1 MKLFMHLGMLMLVV
15 SFCGLTDRLQDA
27 VENGGDST
35 ETTESGDTGS
45 ADGEEVK
52 AAELTSDMEA
62 KLDGDKVTWE
72 EQGMTFKLPK
82 GWPKMS
88 VSKTSFQY
96 GSPAKGFLI
105 GTISSLGSDFPVD
118 TSIKAYYDQ
127 AVQKAKD
134 GDYEK
139 VQYTMIDGVKGV
151 EFVESMPEDK
161 GDPRRV
167 QWIGYRTYNDQ
178 TQMVNVMV
186 SSVTRFPDTSVTMR
200 VRSAV
205 SPLPA
210 VSVLVESVSS
220 IRAAGPATGGG
231 SSN

>member
-1 MKLFMHLGMLMLVV
+1 MKLFMPLGMLMLVL
-15 SFCGLTDRLQDA
+15 SFCGITERVKDA
-27 VENGGDST
+27 VEDAGDST
-35 ETTESGDTGS
+35 ETGKSSDAS
-45 ADGEEVK
+45 SSDGEEAK
-52 AAELTSDMEA
+52 AAELTADMEA

-72 EQGMTFKLPK
+72 EQGMTWKLPA

-105 GTISSLGSDFPVD
+105 GTISSLGSNFPAD
-118 TSIKAYYDQ
+118 TSLEAYYNQ

-161 GDPRRV
+161 GDPRRF

-186 SSVTRFPDTSVTMR
+186 STEGGKFDANKDTYNAIMYSMTM
-200 VRSAV
+200 AKQ
-205 SPLPA
+205 
-210 VSVLVESVSS
+210 
-220 IRAAGPATGGG
+220 
-231 SSN
+231 

>member
-1 MKLFMHLGMLMLVV
+1 MKLLLPFALLFFVL
-15 SFCGLTDRLQDA
+15 SFCGLTERLQDA
-27 VENGGDST
+27 VGDQT
-35 ETTESGDTGS
+35 ESSDTTTTESTDTSSGGDE
-45 ADGEEVK
+45 DVK
-52 AAELTSDMEA
+52 AAELTSDLEA
-62 KLDGDKVTWE
+62 KLDGDKATWE
-72 EQGMTFKLPK
+72 DQGIEFRLPK

-105 GTISSLGSDFPVD
+105 GTISSLGSNFPVD
-118 TSIKAYYDQ
+118 TSLEAYYNQ

-161 GDPRRV
+161 SDPRRF
-167 QWIGYRTYNDQ
+167 QWIGYRKYNDQ

-186 SSVTRFPDTSVTMR
+186 STK
-200 VRSAV
+200 
-205 SPLPA
+205 
-210 VSVLVESVSS
+210 
-220 IRAAGPATGGG
+220 G
-231 SSN
+231 SNFDANKETFNAILYSMTLAKQ